1 VGKCFHKDF
10 EGVVMA
16 GQSRT
21 LKLSILADIDNLKKN
36 LNSGSNEV
44 EGFGSKLGGFAKKA
58 GTAFA
63 VAGAAAAAYA
73 GTLLVDGVKSAI
85 EDEAAQA
92 KLATTLENVT
102 GATKAQIKQV
112 EDYITQTALA
122 NGITDDKLRPSLDR
136 LIRSTKDQT
145 EAQKLQTLAL
155 DISAGTGKDLQ
166 AVSEALGKAYDGNLG
181 ALKKLGV
188 GIDDSIIKSKDF
200 DAAAAALSK
209 TFEGQASKQAET
221 FQGKMDRL
229 SVAFGEAKETVGSY
243 VLDALTPLL
252 SAFVDKG
259 IPAIQGFADNLGKTL
274 GPAFGE
280 IFKVIKN
287 DLLPILTTWW
297 KFLYNEVI
305 PAIGSVVGPILE
317 GLKSAFDKIKKAI
330 TDNSDE
336 LQPFYDAL
344 AKVWEFVKTYL
355 APLLGGAFKS
365 ALEGVGTIVGGLV
378 TGFSKLVGFI
388 SNTVTKIK
396 EFVNFIKDNPITRFF
411 FGDDGNDKSLK
422 VSANFG
428 GSTGGGSTG
437 GGTTGGVGTSG
448 GTTTFLGGDDP
459 RTFTGAPLEAFSPG
473 MQAAILR
480 KNELVA
486 ETERLRK
493 ARADAAVARLAETGG
508 LSTSERIVIN
518 VNAPSAIDQEGFSRA
533 VTDALNNSYYRGTG
547 GGGNLVA
554 V

>member
-1 VGKCFHKDF
+1 
-10 EGVVMA
+10 VVMA

-36 LNSGSNEV
+36 LNAGSNEV

-58 GTAFA
+58 GAAFA

-102 GATKAQIKQV
+102 GATNNQIKAV

-122 NGITDDKLRPSLDR
+122 NGITDDVLRPSLDR
-136 LIRSTKDQT
+136 LVRSTKDVT
-145 EAQKLQTLAL
+145 KAQELQQLAL
-155 DISAGTGKDLQ
+155 DISAGTGKDLA

-181 ALKKLGV
+181 ALKRLGV
-188 GIDDSIIKSKDF
+188 GIDDSIIKSKNF

-221 FQGKMDRL
+221 FQGKMARL
-229 SVAFGEAKETVGSY
+229 TVAFDEAKETVGSY

-259 IPAIQGFADNLGKTL
+259 IPAIQDFANNLGKTL

-280 IFKVIKN
+280 IFKTIKE
-287 DLLPILTTWW
+287 DLLPILVSWW
-297 KFLYNEVI
+297 KFLYDEVI
-305 PAIGSVVGPILE
+305 PAIGSVVRPILE
-317 GLKSAFDKIKKAI
+317 GLQSAFNKIKKAI
-330 TDNSDE
+330 TDNEAE

-344 AKVWEFVKTYL
+344 AKVWDFIKKYL
-355 APLLGGAFKS
+355 APLLGGTFKT
-365 ALEGVGTIVGGLV
+365 ALEGIGTVVGGLV

-388 SNTVTKIK
+388 SNTITKMK
-396 EFVNFIKDNPITRFF
+396 EFVNFVKDNPVTRFF
-411 FGDDGNDKSLK
+411 FGDSGDKSLK
-422 VSANFG
+422 VGVEFDTGATGGGFTG
-428 GSTGGGSTG
+428 GSTSS
-437 GGTTGGVGTSG
+437 GTS
-448 GTTTFLGGDDP
+448 GTTTFLGGNDP

-533 VTDALNNSYYRGTG
+533 VTDALNNSFYRGTLG
-547 GGGNLVA
+547 AGALVA
-554 V
+554 I

>member
-36 LNSGSNEV
+36 LNAGSNEV
-44 EGFGSKLGGFAKKA
+44 DGFGGKLGGFAKKA
-58 GTAFA
+58 GAAFA

-136 LIRSTKDQT
+136 LIRSTKDAT
-145 EAQKLQTLAL
+145 KAQELQTLAL

-188 GIDDSIIKSKDF
+188 GIDESIIKSKDF
-200 DAAAAALSK
+200 DAAAAALSD

-259 IPAIQGFADNLGKTL
+259 IPAIQDFANNLGKTL

-287 DLLPILTTWW
+287 DLLPVLTTWW

-344 AKVWEFVKTYL
+344 SKVWDFIKKYL
-355 APLLGGAFKS
+355 APLLGGTFKT

-411 FGDDGNDKSLK
+411 FGDSNDKSLK
-422 VSANFG
+422 AGISFESVTPAVTPTSAGFG
-428 GSTGGGSTG
+428 TP
-437 GGTTGGVGTSG
+437 GGVFAPSI
-448 GTTTFLGGDDP
+448 DSP
-459 RTFTGAPLEAFSPG
+459 TFTGAPLEAYSPA

-480 KNELVA
+480 REELKA

-493 ARADAAVARLAETGG
+493 ARSDAAAARLAETGG

-533 VTDALNNSYYRGTG
+533 VTDALNNSFYRGTLG
-547 GGGNLVA
+547 AGALVA
-554 V
+554 N